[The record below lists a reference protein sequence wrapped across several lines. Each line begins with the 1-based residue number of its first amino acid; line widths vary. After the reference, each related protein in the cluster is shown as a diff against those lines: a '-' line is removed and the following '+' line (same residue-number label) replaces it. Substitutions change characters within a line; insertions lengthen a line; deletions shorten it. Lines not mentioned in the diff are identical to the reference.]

1 MIENGFL
8 SCVFCGSAR
17 VFITDTVDDEGGKQG
32 LWPAAVAVLIECL
45 TCQHQFN
52 ISIVQANEHEGSEQV
67 AIGVSKQPCP
77 ETCTIPAM
85 HQKD

>member
-8 SCVFCGSAR
+8 PCLFCGSAR
-17 VFITDTVDDEGGKQG
+17 VFIMEIQEDEGGKRG
-32 LWPAAVAVLIECL
+32 LWPAAVSVLIECV

-67 AIGVSKQPCP
+67 AIGLYKRSCP
-77 ETCTIPAM
+77 ETCTMPVM